1 MFEPTME
8 ELDNIRNQREVNIAV
23 MILLK
28 YKKLPAGWLEVSLYG
43 VEGLKAGCPSRY
55 P

>member
-1 MFEPTME
+1 MR
-8 ELDNIRNQREVNIAV
+8 DAI
-23 MILLK
+23 
-28 YKKLPAGWLEVSLYG
+28 KKLPAEWLEVSFYG

>member
-28 YKKLPAGWLEVSLYG
+28 YKETS
-43 VEGLKAGCPSRY
+43 SRMVGSFFVWGRGT
-55 P
+55 